1 MSFTAQ
7 VDPSL
12 CEGHGQ
18 CLIAAP
24 GLFDADEDGYS
35 HVAIDPL
42 SDDLRDSAERAMRA
56 CPAGAITIAALRPAP

>member
-7 VDPSL
+7 VDSAL

-24 GLFDADEDGYS
+24 GLFDADADGYS
-35 HVAIDPL
+35 HVTINPI
-42 SDDLRDSAERAMRA
+42 SDELYDTAQRALRA
-56 CPAGAITIAALRPAP
+56 CPAGAITIAADRPGT